1 MMQHFHHTTMNFF
14 FITNIIIIILGS
26 SSYCPV
32 PMKMMTVTTA
42 FSTIDFSNK
51 AIIYEKSR
59 AMHYN
64 RQSTTTTTT
73 TTTRHRRLY
82 MSVPNSFDV
91 FTSGLASIFR
101 LPNGVTVSSNSI
113 SNNNI
118 RLVKLYDVENSKEC
132 RPVREKITELD
143 LVVEQVIPSATNSIA
158 SILPINCKRFLI
170 PVLVAA
176 VSEEEE
182 YLTIEGTED
191 ILKFLD
197 ESFVDQEQQQ
207 ILDANNNSNDQLDT
221 FKEYLQLAGMYL
233 TEWIRLGKG
242 SQVSSSITSSPNTVN
257 RPEKTLILY
266 SYEGNQFCRIV
277 REVLTEL
284 DINYELRSA
293 GKKSPRRD
301 ELASI
306 TGGSTQC
313 PYLID
318 PNTGVSIPDSK
329 DIVEYLYKN
338 YALWTPPNEILE
350 WTSTNVMS
358 LFKPIFSTIAPLQA
372 GEKDADNTFQQNV
385 EEAIRV
391 IKTEVDTDPVVVYTY
406 ELSPF
411 SSETK
416 DLLDR
421 LDVDYKEIS
430 LGKEWIP
437 GLISENGP
445 IKRAALLKMTGQS
458 SLPHVFIGGKPI
470 GGLFSGSPGLVPM
483 LKNGD
488 FFTFLSQAK
497 GRDSQPDLID
507 NVE

>member
-1 MMQHFHHTTMNFF
+1 MVQHFHHNTTMNFF

-26 SSYCPV
+26 SSYCPL
-32 PMKMMTVTTA
+32 PMKMMTMTTA
-42 FSTIDFSNK
+42 FSTIDFSSKKNIN
-51 AIIYEKSR
+51 AKSR
-59 AMHYN
+59 ALHYN
-64 RQSTTTTTT
+64 GQSTTT
-73 TTTRHRRLY
+73 RRRLY

-101 LPNGVTVSSNSI
+101 LPNGVTVSNNVI
-113 SNNNI
+113 SNNKI
-118 RLVKLYDVENSKEC
+118 RLVKLYDVENSKTC
-132 RPVREKITELD
+132 RPVREKITEFD

-158 SILPINCKRFLI
+158 SILPNNCERI

-176 VSEEEE
+176 VSEEEF
-182 YLTIEGTED
+182 LTIEGTEN

-207 ILDANNNSNDQLDT
+207 ILDANNSNDQLDT

-242 SQVSSSITSSPNTVN
+242 SQVSSSVTSSPNTVN

-284 DINYELRSA
+284 DITYELRSA
-293 GKKSPRRD
+293 GKESPRRD

-329 DIVEYLYKN
+329 DIVEYLYRN

-372 GEKDADNTFQQNV
+372 GEKDADNDFQQNV

-458 SLPHVFIGGKPI
+458 SLPHIFIGGKPI

-488 FFTFLSQAK
+488 FFTSLSQAM
-497 GRDSQPDLID
+497 GRNSQPDLID
-507 NVE
+507 TVE